1 MILDY
6 MIDTLQ
12 MSISHYCYSS
22 ACTSIQANKA
32 EMAGAYSEGAKGVKV
47 NMILPKFLAIG

>member
-1 MILDY
+1 MILHH
-6 MIDTLQ
+6 MIETLQ